1 MRRALLALAFMLP
14 MAAAFAQDIA
24 PDTAQILSN
33 RLERDGQ
40 GVGIV
45 AATIENATPVF
56 TSLGMAD
63 ANGETP
69 VDEHT
74 LFEIGSLSKLFTNL
88 LLAQMVLDGTVALD
102 KPVTDYLPEGTKI
115 PDFKGQKITLFD
127 LATHSAGLPSIP
139 PGLGAASP
147 LDPYA
152 NYGATPFYA
161 FLAGF
166 TLPRAPGEKFE
177 YSNIGTTLLAEAL
190 SHAAGKPYADLVSE
204 RILTPLGMTDTTL
217 TRSDPLALAGGHNA
231 TGAPVPHWQFDIFA
245 PAGGYI
251 STAADLAKFAAAS
264 SGQTSTPLD
273 AAIALMLKDTRPAGS
288 PNMTIGLGWMILSH
302 DDTAIVWHNGQ
313 TGGFNSF
320 LGFDR
325 TTHKAAIVL
334 ANAVTQTG
342 IEDIGFHLIDPT
354 APLTPQP
361 KAREAIELDPE
372 LLENFAGTYVL
383 GPEFSIDITA
393 RDGALLIEPTGQGEL
408 QAFPESETQ
417 FFLTDVDAQLS
428 FTLGPDGKATALVLH
443 QNGQDIPGQKQ

>member
-1 MRRALLALAFMLP
+1 MRYALFALALILP
-14 MAAAFAQDIA
+14 MTAAFAQDTA
-24 PDTAQILSN
+24 PDTAQTLSD

-74 LFEIGSLSKLFTNL
+74 QFEIGSLSKLFANL

-102 KPVTDYLPEGTKI
+102 QPVAGYLPEGTKI
-115 PDFKGQKITLFD
+115 PDFEGQQITLFD
-127 LATHSAGLPSIP
+127 LATHSSGLPSIP
-139 PGLGAASP
+139 PGLGAANP

-152 NYGATPFYA
+152 GYGAEPFYA

-166 TLPRAPGEKFE
+166 TLSRAPGEKFE

-190 SHAAGKPYADLVSE
+190 SHAADKPYADLIFE
-204 RILTPLGMTDTTL
+204 RILKPLGMSDTTL
-217 TRSDPLALAGGHNA
+217 TPSDPLALAGGHNA
-231 TGAPVPHWQFDIFA
+231 SGSSVPYWQFDIFA

-251 STAADLAKFAAAS
+251 STAADLAKFAAAA
-264 SGQTSTPLD
+264 SGQTSSPLD
-273 AAIALMLKDTRPAGS
+273 PAFALMLKDTRPAGS
-288 PNMTIGLGWMILSH
+288 PNMSIGLGWMILSH
-302 DDTAIVWHNGQ
+302 GDTSIVWHNGQ

-334 ANAVTQTG
+334 ANAVTLTG

-361 KAREAIELDPE
+361 KAREAIELDPK
-372 LLENFAGTYVL
+372 LLENYAGTYVL

-393 RDGALLIEPTGQGEL
+393 GEGALFIEPTGQGEL
-408 QAFPESETQ
+408 QAFPESATE

-443 QNGQDIPGQKQ
+443 QNGQDIPGKKQ